1 MTTLLIIIYVSFI
14 SLGLPD
20 SVLGSIWPQM
30 QLDLHAGVSLAGYI
44 SMTITAGT
52 VISSILSDRMVRRFG
67 VGKVTAVSVLMTAV
81 ALLGF
86 SLSPNVVFL
95 FLFAIPLG
103 LGAGSVDVALNNFV
117 ALHYE
122 AKHMSWLHC
131 FWGIGASAGP
141 AIVAATLSRGASW
154 RVGYGIISGLQM
166 LLCIALFLG
175 IPLWNRVS
183 GRNTAQQTKQAPAIS
198 IPKLLRK
205 KGVLPLLCGF
215 VFYCAMESTGG
226 LWGATFIHNRY
237 HISTSDAALTS
248 TLYFGA
254 LTVGRM
260 ASGFA
265 ASRFSDK
272 ALIRVGL
279 WTAAVGMVL
288 TLLAGHAWLAMGGIF
303 LMGFGFAPIY
313 PAMLH
318 ATPAYF
324 GAEQSQQVMGLE
336 MAFAY
341 VGSTCF
347 PPLFGALTTYFGTAI
362 YPVYLLICAAL
373 AIAASEITNICFEGK
388 EKTGKNQ
395 GKVL

>member
-1 MTTLLIIIYVSFI
+1 MTTLLVIIYVSFI

-20 SVLGSIWPQM
+20 SILGSIWPQM
-30 QLDLHAGVSLAGYI
+30 QMALHAGVSLAGYI

-52 VISSILSDRMVRRFG
+52 VVSSILSDRMVRRFG
-67 VGKVTAVSVLMTAV
+67 VGKVTAVSVLMTAG

-86 SLSPNVVFL
+86 SLSPNVLFL

-122 AKHMSWLHC
+122 AKYMSWLHC

-141 AIVAATLSRGASW
+141 VIVAATLARGASW
-154 RVGYGIISGLQM
+154 RAGYGIISALQM
-166 LLCIALFLG
+166 LLCIVLFWG

-183 GRNTAQQTKQAPAIS
+183 GKDVAQEEKPAQSVRIS
-198 IPKLLRK
+198 TLLGQR
-205 KGVLPLLCGF
+205 GVLPLLCGF
-215 VFYCAMESTGG
+215 VFYCAMETTGG
-226 LWGATFIHNRY
+226 LWGATFVHNRY
-237 HISTSDAALTS
+237 NVSTSDAALTS

-254 LTVGRM
+254 LTLGRI

-265 ASRFSDK
+265 ATRFSDK
-272 ALIRVGL
+272 VLIRSGL
-279 WTAAVGMVL
+279 WTAAVGMVV
-288 TLLAGHAWLAMGGIF
+288 TLLAGHPWVAMGGIS
-303 LMGFGFAPIY
+303 LMGFGFAPTY

-347 PPLFGALTTYFGTAI
+347 PPLFGALANVLDTAI
-362 YPVYLLICAAL
+362 YPWFLLACFLL
-373 AIAASEITNICFEGK
+373 AIVATEVTNNCFA
-388 EKTGKNQ
+388 EKK
-395 GKVL
+395 

>member
-1 MTTLLIIIYVSFI
+1 MTTLLVIIYVSFI

-20 SVLGSIWPQM
+20 SILGSIWPQM
-30 QLDLHAGVSLAGYI
+30 QMDLHAGVSLAGYI

-52 VISSILSDRMVRRFG
+52 VVSSILSDRMVRRFG
-67 VGKVTAVSVLMTAV
+67 VGKVTAVSVLMTAG

-86 SLSPNVVFL
+86 SLSPNALFL

-131 FWGIGASAGP
+131 FWGIGASADP
-141 AIVAATLSRGASW
+141 IIVAATLARGASW
-154 RVGYGIISGLQM
+154 RAGYGIISALQM
-166 LLCIALFLG
+166 LLCIVLFWG
-175 IPLWNRVS
+175 ISLWNRVS
-183 GRNTAQQTKQAPAIS
+183 GKDVAQEEKPAQSVRITT
-198 IPKLLRK
+198 LLGQR
-205 KGVLPLLCGF
+205 GVLPLLCGF
-215 VFYCAMESTGG
+215 IFYCAMETTGG
-226 LWGATFIHNRY
+226 LWGATFVHNRY
-237 HISTSDAALTS
+237 SVSTSDAALTS

-254 LTVGRM
+254 LTLGRI

-265 ASRFSDK
+265 ATRFSDK
-272 ALIRVGL
+272 VLIRSGL
-279 WTAAVGMVL
+279 WTAAVGMVV
-288 TLLAGHAWLAMGGIF
+288 TLLAGHPWVAMGGIF
-303 LMGFGFAPIY
+303 LMGFGFAPTY

-318 ATPAYF
+318 ATPTYF

-347 PPLFGALTTYFGTAI
+347 PPLFGALANVLDTAI
-362 YPVYLLICAAL
+362 YPWFLLACFLL
-373 AIAASEITNICFEGK
+373 AIVATEVTNNCFA
-388 EKTGKNQ
+388 EKK
-395 GKVL
+395 

>member
-1 MTTLLIIIYVSFI
+1 MTTLLVIIYVSFI

-20 SVLGSIWPQM
+20 SILGSIWPQM
-30 QLDLHAGVSLAGYI
+30 QMDLHAGVSLAGYI

-52 VISSILSDRMVRRFG
+52 VVSSILSDRMVRRFG
-67 VGKVTAVSVLMTAV
+67 VGNVTAVSVLMTAG

-86 SLSPNVVFL
+86 SLSPNVLFL

-141 AIVAATLSRGASW
+141 VIVAATLARGASW
-154 RVGYGIISGLQM
+154 RAGYGIISALQM
-166 LLCIALFLG
+166 LLCIVLFWG

-183 GRNTAQQTKQAPAIS
+183 GKDVAQEEKPAQSVRIS
-198 IPKLLRK
+198 TLLGQR
-205 KGVLPLLCGF
+205 GVLPLLCGF
-215 VFYCAMESTGG
+215 IFYCAMETTGG
-226 LWGATFIHNRY
+226 LWGATFVHNRY
-237 HISTSDAALTS
+237 NVSTSDAALTS

-254 LTVGRM
+254 LTLGRI

-265 ASRFSDK
+265 ATRFSDK
-272 ALIRVGL
+272 VLIRSGL
-279 WTAAVGMVL
+279 WTAAVGMVV
-288 TLLAGHAWLAMGGIF
+288 TLLAGHPWVAMGGIS
-303 LMGFGFAPIY
+303 LMGFGFAPTY

-318 ATPAYF
+318 ATPTYF

-347 PPLFGALTTYFGTAI
+347 PPLFGALANVLDTTI
-362 YPVYLLICAAL
+362 YPWFLLACFLL
-373 AIAASEITNICFEGK
+373 AIVATEVTNNCFA
-388 EKTGKNQ
+388 EKK
-395 GKVL
+395 

>member
-1 MTTLLIIIYVSFI
+1 MTTLLVIIYVSFI

-20 SVLGSIWPQM
+20 SILGSIWPQM
-30 QLDLHAGVSLAGYI
+30 QMDLHAGVSLAGYI

-52 VISSILSDRMVRRFG
+52 VVSSILSDRMVRRFG
-67 VGKVTAVSVLMTAV
+67 VGKVTAVSVLMTAG

-86 SLSPNVVFL
+86 SLSPNVLFL

-141 AIVAATLSRGASW
+141 VIVAATLARGASW
-154 RVGYGIISGLQM
+154 RAGYGIISALQM
-166 LLCIALFLG
+166 LLCIVLFWG

-183 GRNTAQQTKQAPAIS
+183 GKDVAQEEKPAQSVRIS
-198 IPKLLRK
+198 TLLGQR
-205 KGVLPLLCGF
+205 GVLPLLCGF
-215 VFYCAMESTGG
+215 VFYCAMETTGG
-226 LWGATFIHNRY
+226 LWGATFVHNRY
-237 HISTSDAALTS
+237 NVSTSDAALTS

-254 LTVGRM
+254 LTLGRI

-265 ASRFSDK
+265 ATRFSDK
-272 ALIRVGL
+272 VLIRSGL
-279 WTAAVGMVL
+279 WTAAVGMVV
-288 TLLAGHAWLAMGGIF
+288 TLLAGHPWVAMGGIS
-303 LMGFGFAPIY
+303 LMGFGFAPTY

-347 PPLFGALTTYFGTAI
+347 PPLFGALANVLDTAI
-362 YPVYLLICAAL
+362 YPWFLLACFLL
-373 AIAASEITNICFEGK
+373 AIVATEVTNNCFA
-388 EKTGKNQ
+388 EKK
-395 GKVL
+395 

>member
-1 MTTLLIIIYVSFI
+1 MTTLLVIIYVSFI

-20 SVLGSIWPQM
+20 SILGSIWPQM
-30 QLDLHAGVSLAGYI
+30 QMDLHAGVSLAGYI

-52 VISSILSDRMVRRFG
+52 VVSSILSDRMVRRFG
-67 VGKVTAVSVLMTAV
+67 VGNVTAVSVLMTAG

-86 SLSPNVVFL
+86 SLSPNVLFL

-141 AIVAATLSRGASW
+141 VIVAATLTQGASW
-154 RVGYGIISGLQM
+154 RAGYGIISALQM
-166 LLCIALFLG
+166 LLCIVLFWG

-183 GRNTAQQTKQAPAIS
+183 GKDVAQEEKPAPSVRIS
-198 IPKLLRK
+198 TLLGQR
-205 KGVLPLLCGF
+205 GVLPLLCGF
-215 VFYCAMESTGG
+215 VFYCAMETTGG
-226 LWGATFIHNRY
+226 LWGATFVHNRY
-237 HISTSDAALTS
+237 NVSTSDAALTS

-254 LTVGRM
+254 LTLRRI

-265 ASRFSDK
+265 ATRFSDK
-272 ALIRVGL
+272 VLIRSGL
-279 WTAAVGMVL
+279 WTAAGGMVV
-288 TLLAGHAWLAMGGIF
+288 TLLAGHPWVAMGGIS
-303 LMGFGFAPIY
+303 LMGFGFAPTY

-347 PPLFGALTTYFGTAI
+347 PPLFGALANVLDTAI
-362 YPVYLLICAAL
+362 YPWFLLACFLL
-373 AIAASEITNICFEGK
+373 AIVATEVTNNCFA
-388 EKTGKNQ
+388 EKK
-395 GKVL
+395 

>member
-1 MTTLLIIIYVSFI
+1 MTTLLVIIYVSFI

-20 SVLGSIWPQM
+20 SILGSIWPQM
-30 QLDLHAGVSLAGYI
+30 QMDLHAGVSLAGYI

-52 VISSILSDRMVRRFG
+52 VVSSILSDRMVRRFG
-67 VGKVTAVSVLMTAV
+67 VGNVTAVSVLMTAG

-86 SLSPNVVFL
+86 SLSPNVLFL

-141 AIVAATLSRGASW
+141 VIVAATLTQGASW
-154 RVGYGIISGLQM
+154 RAGYGIISALQM
-166 LLCIALFLG
+166 LLCIVLFWG

-183 GRNTAQQTKQAPAIS
+183 GKDVAQEEKPAQSVRIS
-198 IPKLLRK
+198 TLLGQR
-205 KGVLPLLCGF
+205 GVLPLLCGF
-215 VFYCAMESTGG
+215 VFYCAMETTGG
-226 LWGATFIHNRY
+226 LWGATFVHNRY
-237 HISTSDAALTS
+237 NVSTSDAALTS

-254 LTVGRM
+254 LTLGRI

-265 ASRFSDK
+265 ATRFSDK
-272 ALIRVGL
+272 VLIRSGL
-279 WTAAVGMVL
+279 WTAAVGMVV
-288 TLLAGHAWLAMGGIF
+288 TLLAGHPWVAMGGIS
-303 LMGFGFAPIY
+303 LMGFGFAPTY

-318 ATPAYF
+318 ATPTYF

-347 PPLFGALTTYFGTAI
+347 PPLFGALANVLDTAI
-362 YPVYLLICAAL
+362 YPWFLLVCFLL
-373 AIAASEITNICFEGK
+373 AIVATEVTNNCFV
-388 EKTGKNQ
+388 EKK
-395 GKVL
+395 

>member
-1 MTTLLIIIYVSFI
+1 MTTLLVIIYVSFI

-20 SVLGSIWPQM
+20 SILGSIWPQM
-30 QLDLHAGVSLAGYI
+30 QMDLHAGVSLAGYI

-52 VISSILSDRMVRRFG
+52 VVSSILSDRMVRRFG
-67 VGKVTAVSVLMTAV
+67 VGKVTAVSVLMTAG

-86 SLSPNVVFL
+86 SLSPNVLFL

-141 AIVAATLSRGASW
+141 VIVAATLARGASW
-154 RVGYGIISGLQM
+154 RAGYGIISALQM
-166 LLCIALFLG
+166 LLCIVLFWG

-183 GRNTAQQTKQAPAIS
+183 GKDVAQEEKPAQSVRIS
-198 IPKLLRK
+198 TLLGQR
-205 KGVLPLLCGF
+205 GVLPLLCGF
-215 VFYCAMESTGG
+215 VFYCAMETTGG

-237 HISTSDAALTS
+237 NVSTSDAALTS

-254 LTVGRM
+254 LTLGRI

-265 ASRFSDK
+265 ATRFSDK
-272 ALIRVGL
+272 VLIRSGL
-279 WTAAVGMVL
+279 WTAAVGMVV
-288 TLLAGHAWLAMGGIF
+288 TLLAGHPWVAMGGIS
-303 LMGFGFAPIY
+303 LMGFGFAPTY

-347 PPLFGALTTYFGTAI
+347 PPLFGALANILDTAI
-362 YPVYLLICAAL
+362 YPWFLLACFLL
-373 AIAASEITNICFEGK
+373 AIVATEVTNNCFA
-388 EKTGKNQ
+388 EKK
-395 GKVL
+395 

>member
-1 MTTLLIIIYVSFI
+1 MTTLLVIIYVSFI

-20 SVLGSIWPQM
+20 SILGSIWPQM
-30 QLDLHAGVSLAGYI
+30 QMDLHAGVSLAGYI

-52 VISSILSDRMVRRFG
+52 VVSSILSDRMVRRFG
-67 VGKVTAVSVLMTAV
+67 VGKVTAVSVLMTAG

-86 SLSPNVVFL
+86 SLSPNVLFL

-141 AIVAATLSRGASW
+141 VIVAATLARGASW
-154 RVGYGIISGLQM
+154 RAGYGIISALQM
-166 LLCIALFLG
+166 LLCIVLFWG

-183 GRNTAQQTKQAPAIS
+183 GKDVAQEEKPAQSVRIS
-198 IPKLLRK
+198 TLLGQR
-205 KGVLPLLCGF
+205 GVLPLLCGF
-215 VFYCAMESTGG
+215 VFYCAMETTGG
-226 LWGATFIHNRY
+226 LWGATFVHNRY
-237 HISTSDAALTS
+237 NVSTSDAALTS

-254 LTVGRM
+254 LTLGRI

-265 ASRFSDK
+265 ATRFSDK
-272 ALIRVGL
+272 VLIRSGL
-279 WTAAVGMVL
+279 WTAAVGMVV
-288 TLLAGHAWLAMGGIF
+288 TLLADHPWVAMGGIS
-303 LMGFGFAPIY
+303 LMGFGFAPTY

-347 PPLFGALTTYFGTAI
+347 PPLFGALANVLDTAI
-362 YPVYLLICAAL
+362 YPWFLLACFLL
-373 AIAASEITNICFEGK
+373 AIVATEVTNNCFA
-388 EKTGKNQ
+388 EKK
-395 GKVL
+395 

>member
-1 MTTLLIIIYVSFI
+1 MTTLLVIIYVSFI

-20 SVLGSIWPQM
+20 SILGSIWPQM
-30 QLDLHAGVSLAGYI
+30 QMDLHAGVSLAGYI

-52 VISSILSDRMVRRFG
+52 VVSSILSDRMVRRFG
-67 VGKVTAVSVLMTAV
+67 VGKVTAVSVLMTAG

-86 SLSPNVVFL
+86 SLSPNVLFL

-141 AIVAATLSRGASW
+141 VIVAATLARGASW
-154 RVGYGIISGLQM
+154 RAGYGIISALQM
-166 LLCIALFLG
+166 LLCIVLFWG

-183 GRNTAQQTKQAPAIS
+183 GKDVAQEEKPAQSVRIS
-198 IPKLLRK
+198 TLLGQR
-205 KGVLPLLCGF
+205 GVLPLLCGF
-215 VFYCAMESTGG
+215 VFYCAMETTGG
-226 LWGATFIHNRY
+226 LWGATFVHNRY
-237 HISTSDAALTS
+237 NVSTSDAALTS

-254 LTVGRM
+254 LTLGRI

-265 ASRFSDK
+265 ATRFSDK
-272 ALIRVGL
+272 VLIRSGL
-279 WTAAVGMVL
+279 WTAAVGMVV
-288 TLLAGHAWLAMGGIF
+288 TLLAGHPWVAMGGIS
-303 LMGFGFAPIY
+303 LMGFGFAPTY

-318 ATPAYF
+318 ATPTYF

-347 PPLFGALTTYFGTAI
+347 PPLFGALANVLDTTI
-362 YPVYLLICAAL
+362 YPWFLLACFLL
-373 AIAASEITNICFEGK
+373 AIVATEVTNNCFA
-388 EKTGKNQ
+388 EKK
-395 GKVL
+395 

>member
-30 QLDLHAGVSLAGYI
+30 QLDLQAGVSLAGYI

-52 VISSILSDRMVRRFG
+52 VVSSIFSDRMVRKFG
-67 VGKVTAVSVLMTAV
+67 VGKVTAVSVLMTAA

-86 SLSPNVVFL
+86 SLSPSVVFL

-141 AIVAATLSRGASW
+141 VIISATLNAGASW
-154 RVGYGIISGLQM
+154 RSGYGIISSLQM
-166 LLCIALFLG
+166 LLCIVLFCA
-175 IPLWNRVS
+175 IPLWNQISGKSAVS
-183 GRNTAQQTKQAPAIS
+183 EETQAPAVRIS
-198 IPKLLRK
+198 KLLRQR
-205 KGVLPLLCGF
+205 GVLPLLCGF
-215 VFYCAMESTGG
+215 VFYCAMEATGG
-226 LWGATFIHNRY
+226 LWGATFVHSRY
-237 HISTSDAALTS
+237 AISTSDAALTS

-254 LTVGRM
+254 LTIGRIV
-260 ASGFA
+260 SGFA
-265 ASRFSDK
+265 ATRFSDRQ
-272 ALIRVGL
+272 LIRFGL
-279 WTAAVGMVL
+279 CVSAAGMIL
-288 TLLAGHAWLAMGGIF
+288 TLLAGSPWLAMGGIF
-303 LMGFGFAPIY
+303 LIGLGFAPTY

-318 ATPAYF
+318 ATPTYF
-324 GAEQSQQVMGLE
+324 GADHSQQVMGLE

-347 PPLFGALTTYFGTAI
+347 PPLFGALTNVFGTVI
-362 YPVYLLICAAL
+362 YPWFLLVCFVL
-373 AIAASEITNICFEGK
+373 AIVATEVTNLCFKTK
-388 EKTGKNQ
+388 ENTGI
-395 GKVL
+395 